1 VGGVTVTGRAGQT
14 RTLADAEL
22 DHRVALADAR
32 DAYREA
38 VQRARQQLK
47 AATARADRALAMAHA
62 QERSHERHVADM
74 AAYYRARPQLLLEED
89 LRRFEYTRDP
99 GYAVYRDRREDAQ
112 IQQHI
117 DLISAEIARRAAIV
131 S

>member
-1 VGGVTVTGRAGQT
+1 MS
-14 RTLADAEL
+14 LADAEL

-38 VQRARQQLK
+38 VQRARAQLV
-47 AATARADRALAMAHA
+47 AATARADRVLAMAHA
-62 QERSHERHVADM
+62 QQRSDELHVAGM
-74 AAYYRARPQLLLEED
+74 AAYYRARPQVLLEED
-89 LRRFEYTRDP
+89 LARFQYTKDP

>member
-1 VGGVTVTGRAGQT
+1 MSARAGQR

-38 VQRARQQLK
+38 VQRARAQLK

-62 QERSHERHVADM
+62 QQRSDELHVADM

-89 LRRFEYTRDP
+89 LARFKYTRDP

-117 DLISAEIARRAAIV
+117 DLISAEIARRAAVV